1 MNFKLSRIVSFII
14 LTTMCMQSYGDIDN
28 DDDNDNDSYGLKVTV
43 DYLLWQAE
51 TDQLNFA
58 LQAPS
63 GTTGENF
70 FAISQAFNK
79 NQCFKRHSG
88 VRAKVGYEF
97 CDDWDSALLGTHL
110 TNRSRTSP
118 AQTTGIIATP
128 FNLIFG
134 GAVVVGDGATSI
146 WRSQLDRVDWEIG
159 YHCNPCD
166 VFDLR
171 LYAGITWGRIQQ
183 CQNIT
188 FDGTFFGPGAPA
200 DLSVKK
206 RNCFSGVG
214 PRIGFE
220 TAWCLWHDIKL
231 VSNASG
237 ALLYGNLRNNTQ
249 FIVVQE
255 EVTVIQPDFIDC
267 KRRLRPTAQ
276 LFLGLDWQPSWQCW
290 ECMQIDLGIGY
301 EAQYW
306 WNQWQAPASLVPILT
321 GLTQQGDWTTHGLVA
336 HFGIQF

>member
-1 MNFKLSRIVSFII
+1 MNFKLSRVSFII
-14 LTTMCMQSYGDIDN
+14 LTTMCMQSYAN
-28 DDDNDNDSYGLKVTV
+28 DDDNDDDSHGFEISV

-51 TDQLNFA
+51 TDQLTFA
-58 LQAPS
+58 MQVPT
-63 GTTGENF
+63 GTTAENF
-70 FAISQAFNK
+70 FAINQGFNK

-171 LYAGITWGRIQQ
+171 LYAGITWGRIAQ

-188 FDGTFFGPGAPA
+188 YEGTPFPGIST

-206 RNCFSGVG
+206 RSCFSGAG
-214 PRIGFE
+214 PRVGFE
-220 TAWCLWHDIKL
+220 TEWCLWHDIKL

-237 ALLYGNLRNNTQ
+237 AL
-249 FIVVQE
+249 
-255 EVTVIQPDFIDC
+255 
-267 KRRLRPTAQ
+267 
-276 LFLGLDWQPSWQCW
+276 
-290 ECMQIDLGIGY
+290 
-301 EAQYW
+301 
-306 WNQWQAPASLVPILT
+306 
-321 GLTQQGDWTTHGLVA
+321 
-336 HFGIQF
+336 